1 MYLKIHMHGF
11 LSFSFAKIYIIR
23 RLQSNLII
31 FYVIM
36 EDTVDARELK
46 LKHPV
51 SMLLSGARRT
61 GKTFFVTRLLSQNR
75 EFITPGIIYTNILF

>member
-1 MYLKIHMHGF
+1 MHGF
-11 LSFSFAKIYIIR
+11 SLVFFRKNLYIIR
-23 RLQSNLII
+23 RWQSNAII

-46 LKHPV
+46 LKHPF

-61 GKTFFVTRLLSQNR
+61 GKTFLSHACFRRIGSSLHLL
-75 EFITPGIIYTNILF
+75 